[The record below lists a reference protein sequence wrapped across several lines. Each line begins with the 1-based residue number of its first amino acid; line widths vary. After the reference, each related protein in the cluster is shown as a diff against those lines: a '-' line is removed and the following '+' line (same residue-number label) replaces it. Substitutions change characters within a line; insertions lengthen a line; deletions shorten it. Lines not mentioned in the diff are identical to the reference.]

1 MFNISAIDIKAVPI
15 GVAAE
20 ALAVHPRT
28 LRLYEQARLIEPAR
42 RNGRRYY
49 SAADL
54 AWLRCLRDIVH
65 GKKISLPALARLLHY
80 EACWELAG
88 CGAAKRKACPARRGP
103 TPCWERIRACCRRG
117 REVCRTCSFN
127 KDIKG

>member
-1 MFNISAIDIKAVPI
+1 MFKIAGINIESVPI

-20 ALAVHPRT
+20 ALGVHPRT
-28 LRLYEQARLIEPAR
+28 LRLYEKAGLIEPPR

-54 AWLRCLRDIVH
+54 AWLQCLRDIVH
-65 GKKISLPALARLLHY
+65 DRKISLPALARLLNY
-80 EACWELAG
+80 EGCWELRG

-103 TPCWERIRACCRRG
+103 GPCWERIRACCRRG
-117 REVCRTCSFN
+117 REVCKTCSFN
-127 KDIKG
+127 KENRT